1 MDYNKSGAAKA
12 GKNAP
17 RHSEHNAYGTN
28 KKPFGARPTKQDLLA
43 RMKKAGQPDKTE
55 AGRANRWIFPPIP
68 PTISPSTRRTENPCA
83 VPKISTVEPVITVS
97 P

>member
-43 RMKKAGQPDKTE
+43 RMKKAGQPDKTGGPGKPVDIPADPADDFAIDE
-55 AGRANRWIFPPIP
+55 ADGKPMRGPEDIDG
-68 PTISPSTRRTENPCA
+68 
-83 VPKISTVEPVITVS
+83 
-97 P
+97 